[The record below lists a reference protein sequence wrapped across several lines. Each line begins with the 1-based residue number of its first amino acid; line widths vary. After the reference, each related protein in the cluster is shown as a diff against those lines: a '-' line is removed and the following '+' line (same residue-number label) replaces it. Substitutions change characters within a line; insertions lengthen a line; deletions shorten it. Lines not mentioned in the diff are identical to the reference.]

1 MGRAQLDERESTAKR
16 ESDECLALLALLGR
30 HRGRDYLFGP
40 PGRGG
45 GVSER
50 DLQKAKA
57 SEFRASAFG
66 AGIAGFGLGA
76 MLAEYFQPLAVVV
89 ILAGFAVHGWG
100 MYRIH
105 VRNR

>member
-1 MGRAQLDERESTAKR
+1 MERAQLDERESIKNR
-16 ESDECLALLALLGR
+16 ESNGRLALLALLGR
-30 HRGRDYLFGP
+30 HCRRDYLFGP
-40 PGRGG
+40 PVRGG

-50 DLQKAKA
+50 DLQTAKA

-66 AGIAGFGLGA
+66 AGIAGFGLGV
-76 MLAEYFQPLAVVV
+76 MLAEYFQPLAVVL

>member
-1 MGRAQLDERESTAKR
+1 MGVQLDDRESKKKR
-16 ESDECLALLALLGR
+16 NPDGRLALLAVLGR
-30 HRGRDYLFGP
+30 HRRRGHLFGS

-45 GVSER
+45 VVREH

-57 SEFRASAFG
+57 SEFRASAVG
-66 AGIAGFGLGA
+66 AGIAGFGLGV
-76 MLAEYFQPLAVVV
+76 MFAEYFQPFAVLLV
-89 ILAGFAVHGWG
+89 LAGFAVHGWG

>member
-1 MGRAQLDERESTAKR
+1 M
-16 ESDECLALLALLGR
+16 
-30 HRGRDYLFGP
+30 
-40 PGRGG
+40 
-45 GVSER
+45 SER

>member
-1 MGRAQLDERESTAKR
+1 MDERESTKNR
-16 ESDECLALLALLGR
+16 ESNGRLAILALLGR
-30 HRGRDYLFGP
+30 HFRCDYLFGP
-40 PGRGG
+40 PVRGG
-45 GVSER
+45 GVSEV

-66 AGIAGFGLGA
+66 AGIAGFGLGV